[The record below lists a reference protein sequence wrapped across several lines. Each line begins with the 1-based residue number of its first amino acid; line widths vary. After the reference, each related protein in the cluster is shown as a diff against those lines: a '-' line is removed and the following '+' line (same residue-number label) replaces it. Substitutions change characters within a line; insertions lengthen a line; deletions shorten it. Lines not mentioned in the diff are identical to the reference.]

1 MPVSLEERKANYER
15 RLAMKRKWYNKNKDE
30 ISSYNKQYYKE
41 NIKLPKSVRKSL
53 RRHSRKHS
61 KKGSRRSLRR
71 HSSKSRRRMLR
82 RKEAE
87 VDMMIQRLVNLKAQY
102 RRELH
107 KNQ

>member
-15 RLAMKRKWYNKNKDE
+15 RLAMKRKWYGKNKDE

-61 KKGSRRSLRR
+61 RKSLRR
-71 HSSKSRRRMLR
+71 HSRKSRRRMLR
-82 RKEAE
+82 QKEAE

-107 KNQ
+107 KN